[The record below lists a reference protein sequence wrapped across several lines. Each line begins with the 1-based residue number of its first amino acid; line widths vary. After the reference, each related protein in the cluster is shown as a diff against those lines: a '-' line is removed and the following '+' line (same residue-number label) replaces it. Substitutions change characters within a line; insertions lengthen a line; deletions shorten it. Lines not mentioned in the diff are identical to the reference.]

1 MTAQWTKHLRA
12 LQTASLLVGAALTGS
27 LFVGTLHAAAAASTV
42 TDCSGSSADTGSLPY
57 AVAQAAAGDT
67 INFAAGLSCPASSPI
82 ALTTTLVIN
91 QSLTI
96 AGPGASTMA
105 VSFGGTVI
113 EVTAAAVIS
122 GLTVENGKESGIKS
136 NHGTVTITDSTLSN
150 NGSMVDGGGGI
161 YNAGGTVT
169 VIGST
174 LVGNNGYTSG
184 GGGIFNSGGT
194 VTLAESTL
202 SNNSAHGPGG
212 GIYNNGT
219 LNITGS
225 TLFGNG
231 SAQVGGGIFTSDQ
244 LNIGATIL
252 GGSTGGDCDNYN
264 AGILTDEGYNIADD
278 STCGFTATG
287 STNASSTL
295 DASLSPLQDNGG
307 PTQTILPSA
316 KSPANGRIPKP
327 TVLGSVT
334 VCPRIDQ
341 RGVASFRKCTIGA
354 VEGGFLITTT
364 SLPPATPGVDYN
376 PVTLTTQDARHAA
389 TVTWAAISLPQ
400 GMTLSTDGVLSGTP
414 SSSLSAGLISV
425 RVKATEMVGTFHK
438 TVNRSIHLTIT

>member
-1 MTAQWTKHLRA
+1 MKAQWKKHLRA
-12 LQTASLLVGAALTGS
+12 LQAGSLLVGGALTGS
-27 LFVGTLHAAAAASTV
+27 LFLGTLHAAAATLTV

-57 AVAQAAAGDT
+57 AVAHASSGDT
-67 INFAAGLSCPASSPI
+67 INFTTGLSCPASSPI
-82 ALTTTLVIN
+82 ALMTTLTIN

-113 EVTAAAVIS
+113 EVTAAAAIS
-122 GLTVENGKESGIKS
+122 GLTVENGAESGIKN
-136 NHGTVTITDSTLSN
+136 NHGTVTITDSTLSD
-150 NGSMVDGGGGI
+150 NGAMVDGGGGI

-184 GGGIFNSGGT
+184 GGGIFNEGGT
-194 VTLAESTL
+194 VTLTDSTL

-219 LNITGS
+219 VTITDS
-225 TLFGNG
+225 TVFGNG
-231 SAQVGGGIFTSDQ
+231 SAQAGGGIFTSDQ

-264 AGILTDEGYNIADD
+264 AGILTDEGYNISDD

-287 STNASSTL
+287 STNDSSTL

-307 PTQTILPSA
+307 PTETILPSW
-316 KSPANGRIPKP
+316 KSPVDIRIPKP

-334 VCPRIDQ
+334 VCPRSDQ
-341 RGVASFRKCTIGA
+341 RGVASFRKCGIGA

-376 PVTLTTQDARHAA
+376 PVTLTTQDARNA
-389 TVTWAAISLPQ
+389 VTIAWAAISLPQ
-400 GMTLSTDGVLSGTP
+400 GMNLSADGVLSGTP
-414 SSSLSAGLISV
+414 SNSLSAGLTSV
-425 RVKATEMVGTFHK
+425 RVKATETVGTFHRTVK
-438 TVNRSIHLTIT
+438 TTIPLTIT